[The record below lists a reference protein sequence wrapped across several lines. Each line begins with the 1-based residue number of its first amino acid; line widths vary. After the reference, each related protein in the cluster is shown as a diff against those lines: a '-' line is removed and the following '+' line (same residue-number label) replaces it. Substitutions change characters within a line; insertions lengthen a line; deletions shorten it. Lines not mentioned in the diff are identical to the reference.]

1 MEVKTTVSTAELL
14 PLISALK
21 LEMQKKGYSPLSIRG
36 LENVWDALL
45 HYASTIP
52 ETAFDEIFREGFL
65 QAEYGFRMDLEYTMY
80 RASRALELLKN
91 YIDFG
96 VVTGVPKKQR
106 QEFSNGYRSLIT
118 AFADK
123 EARRGLAE
131 GSMKSLWSRLYRLH
145 LFFLDKGA
153 DTFSMVTR
161 DMINDFIKYLAPYS
175 TTYVS
180 ENLRMLRRL
189 CLYAYQNDYH
199 AEDLSGCIPFVK
211 NIRQQR
217 LPAVFTED
225 EIEKIL
231 SSFDRENPMGKRNYA
246 IFLLAARMGLRSCDI
261 KALEFSFINW
271 TEKTLAFTQKKT
283 KKYLT
288 LPLPD
293 DVGWAIIDYLKNGRP
308 ISDSKY
314 VFIQH
319 KPPYGQ
325 YTDLRNVLVKQMRK
339 AGIETPANKRIGMH
353 CFRHSLA
360 TTMLENGVS
369 LPVISQT
376 LGHADIASTE
386 VYLRINVS
394 QLKLCALEVTNYK
407 QSREF

>member
-308 ISDSKY
+308 ISDSKS

-394 QLKLCALEVTNYK
+394 QLKLCALEV
-407 QSREF
+407 EL

>member
-65 QAEYGFRMDLEYTMY
+65 QAEYGFRMDLEYIMY

-394 QLKLCALEVTNYK
+394 QLKLCALEV
-407 QSREF
+407 EL

>member
-1 MEVKTTVSTAELL
+1 MEVKKTVSTAELL
-14 PLISALK
+14 PSISALRI
-21 LEMQKKGYSPLSIRG
+21 EMQKKGYSPQTLRG
-36 LENVWDALL
+36 LENVWDTLL
-45 HYASTIP
+45 RYASTVP
-52 ETAFDEIFREGFL
+52 ETLFDENFRGEFL

-96 VVTGVPKKQR
+96 IVTGIPKKQR
-106 QEFSNGYRSLIT
+106 QEFAEGYHSLIT
-118 AFADK
+118 AFADG

-131 GSMKSLWSRLYRLH
+131 NSMKSLWSRLYRLH
-145 LFFLDKGA
+145 IFFLDKGA
-153 DTFSMVTR
+153 GTFSMVTR

-189 CLYAYQNDYH
+189 CLYAYQNGHH
-199 AEDLSGCIPFVK
+199 AEDLSGCIPVVK

-225 EIEKIL
+225 ETEKIL

-271 TEKTLAFTQKKT
+271 TERTISFAQKKT

-293 DVGWAIIDYLKNGRP
+293 DVGWAIIDYLKSGRP
-308 ISDSKY
+308 ISDSKC

-360 TTMLENGVS
+360 TSMLENGVP

-376 LGHADIASTE
+376 LGHADITSTE

-394 QLKLCALEVTNYK
+394 QLRLCALEV
-407 QSREF
+407 EL

>member
-1 MEVKTTVSTAELL
+1 MEVKKSVSTAELL
-14 PLISALK
+14 PSISALK
-21 LEMQKKGYSPLSIRG
+21 AEMQKKGYSPQTMRG
-36 LENVWDALL
+36 LENVWDTLL
-45 HYASTIP
+45 CYASTVP
-52 ETAFDEIFREGFL
+52 ASSFDEEFRETFL
-65 QAEYGFRMDLEYTMY
+65 RTEYGFRIDLEYTMY
-80 RASRALELLKN
+80 RVSRALELLKN
-91 YIDFG
+91 YIEFG
-96 VVTGVPKKQR
+96 VVTGLPKR
-106 QEFSNGYRSLIT
+106 SLHEFSDGYRPLMT
-118 AFADK
+118 AFADG
-123 EARRGLAE
+123 EARRGLTE

-145 LFFLDKGA
+145 LFFMDKGA
-153 DTFSMVTR
+153 DSFDMVTR
-161 DMINDFIKYLAPYS
+161 EMVNDFIKYLAPYS

-189 CLYAYQNDYH
+189 CLYAYQSGCH

-211 NIRQQR
+211 NSRQQR
-217 LPAVFTED
+217 LPTVFTKNEV
-225 EIEKIL
+225 EKIL
-231 SSFDRENPMGKRNYA
+231 SSFDRENPIGKRNYA

-271 TEKTLAFTQKKT
+271 TKKTISFAQQKT
-283 KKYLT
+283 KKHLT

-325 YTDLRNVLVKQMRK
+325 YSDLRNVLVKQMRK

-360 TTMLENGVS
+360 TTMLENGVP

-386 VYLRINVS
+386 VYLRINIS
-394 QLKLCALEVTNYK
+394 QLRLCALEV
-407 QSREF
+407 EL

>member
-65 QAEYGFRMDLEYTMY
+65 QAEYGFSMDLEYTMY

-394 QLKLCALEVTNYK
+394 QLKLCALEV
-407 QSREF
+407 EL

>member
-14 PLISALK
+14 PPISALK
-21 LEMQKKGYSPLSIRG
+21 IEMQKKGYSPLTMRG

-45 HYASTIP
+45 RYASTVP
-52 ETAFDEIFREGFL
+52 ATSFDEKFREEFL
-65 QAEYGFRMDLEYTMY
+65 RAEYGFRMDLEYTMY
-80 RASRALELLKN
+80 RVSRALELLKN
-91 YIDFG
+91 YIEFG
-96 VVTGVPKKQR
+96 VVTGFSKKGLH
-106 QEFSNGYRSLIT
+106 EFINGYRPLMT
-118 AFADK
+118 AFADG

-145 LFFLDKGA
+145 LFFIDKGA
-153 DTFSMVTR
+153 DTFDTVTR

-189 CLYAYQNDYH
+189 CLYAFQNNYH
-199 AEDLSGCIPFVK
+199 SEDLSGCVPFVK
-211 NIRQQR
+211 NSRQQR

-225 EIEKIL
+225 ETAKIL

-261 KALEFSFINW
+261 KALEFGFINW
-271 TEKTLAFTQKKT
+271 TEKTVSFTQKKT

-308 ISDSKY
+308 VSDSKY

-319 KPPYGQ
+319 TPPYGE
-325 YTDLRNVLVKQMRK
+325 YKDLRNVLVKQMRK

-360 TTMLENGVS
+360 TAMLENGVP

-386 VYLRINVS
+386 VYLRINIS
-394 QLKLCALEVTNYK
+394 QLRLCALEV
-407 QSREF
+407 EL

>member
-1 MEVKTTVSTAELL
+1 MEVKNTVSTAELF
-14 PLISALK
+14 PSISALK
-21 LEMQKKGYSPLSIRG
+21 VEMRKKGYSPQTVRG
-36 LENVWDALL
+36 LENVWDTLL
-45 HYASTIP
+45 HYASTVP
-52 ETAFDEIFREGFL
+52 ATSFDEEFREAFL
-65 QAEYGFRMDLEYTMY
+65 RTEYGLRIDLEYTMY
-80 RASRALELLKN
+80 RVSRALELLKN
-91 YIDFG
+91 YIEFG
-96 VVTGVPKKQR
+96 VVTGLPKR
-106 QEFSNGYRSLIT
+106 SLHEFSDSYRPLMT
-118 AFADK
+118 AFADG

-131 GSMKSLWSRLYRLH
+131 SSMKSLWSRLYRLH
-145 LFFLDKGA
+145 LFFIDKGA
-153 DTFSMVTR
+153 DSFDMVTR
-161 DMINDFIKYLAPYS
+161 DMVNDFIKYLAPYS

-189 CLYAYQNDYH
+189 CLYAYQSGYH

-211 NIRQQR
+211 NMRQQR

-271 TEKTLAFTQKKT
+271 TEKTISFAQKKT
-283 KKYLT
+283 KKHLT

-308 ISDSKY
+308 TSDSKY

-319 KPPYGQ
+319 KPPYGK

-360 TTMLENGVS
+360 TTMLENGVP

-386 VYLRINVS
+386 VYLRINIS
-394 QLKLCALEVTNYK
+394 QLRLCALEV
-407 QSREF
+407 EL

>member
-36 LENVWDALL
+36 LENVWDTLL

-52 ETAFDEIFREGFL
+52 ETAFDEFFREGFL

-394 QLKLCALEVTNYK
+394 QLKLCALEV
-407 QSREF
+407 EL

>member
-180 ENLRMLRRL
+180 ENLRMLRCL

-394 QLKLCALEVTNYK
+394 QLKLCALEV
-407 QSREF
+407 EL

>member
-14 PLISALK
+14 PPISALK
-21 LEMQKKGYSPLSIRG
+21 IEMQKKGYSPLTMRG

-45 HYASTIP
+45 RYASTVP
-52 ETAFDEIFREGFL
+52 ATSFDEKFREEFL
-65 QAEYGFRMDLEYTMY
+65 RAEYGFRMDLEYTMY
-80 RASRALELLKN
+80 RVSRALELLKN
-91 YIDFG
+91 YIEFG
-96 VVTGVPKKQR
+96 VVTGFSKKGLH
-106 QEFSNGYRSLIT
+106 EFINGYRPLMT
-118 AFADK
+118 AFADG
-123 EARRGLAE
+123 EARRELAE

-145 LFFLDKGA
+145 LFFIDKGA
-153 DTFSMVTR
+153 DTFDTVTR

-189 CLYAYQNDYH
+189 CLYAFQNNYH
-199 AEDLSGCIPFVK
+199 SEDLSGCVPFVK
-211 NIRQQR
+211 NSRQQR

-225 EIEKIL
+225 ETAKIL

-261 KALEFSFINW
+261 KALEFGFINW
-271 TEKTLAFTQKKT
+271 TEKTVSFTQKKT

-308 ISDSKY
+308 VSDSKY

-319 KPPYGQ
+319 TPPYGQ
-325 YTDLRNVLVKQMRK
+325 YKDLRNVLVKQMRK

-360 TTMLENGVS
+360 TAMLENGVP

-386 VYLRINVS
+386 VYLRINIS
-394 QLKLCALEVTNYK
+394 QLRLCALEV
-407 QSREF
+407 EL

>member
-14 PLISALK
+14 PPISALK
-21 LEMQKKGYSPLSIRG
+21 IEMQKKGYSPLTMRG

-45 HYASTIP
+45 RYASTVP
-52 ETAFDEIFREGFL
+52 ATSFDEKFREEFL
-65 QAEYGFRMDLEYTMY
+65 RAEYGFRMDLEYTMY
-80 RASRALELLKN
+80 RVSRALELLKN
-91 YIDFG
+91 YIEFG
-96 VVTGVPKKQR
+96 VVTGFSKKGLH
-106 QEFSNGYRSLIT
+106 EFINGYRPLMT
-118 AFADK
+118 AFADG

-145 LFFLDKGA
+145 LFFIDKGA
-153 DTFSMVTR
+153 DTFDTVTR

-189 CLYAYQNDYH
+189 CLYAFQNNYH
-199 AEDLSGCIPFVK
+199 SEDLSGCVPFVK
-211 NIRQQR
+211 NSRQQR
-217 LPAVFTED
+217 LPAVFSED
-225 EIEKIL
+225 ETAKIL

-261 KALEFSFINW
+261 KALEFGFINW
-271 TEKTLAFTQKKT
+271 TEKTVSFTQKKT

-308 ISDSKY
+308 VSDSKY

-319 KPPYGQ
+319 TPPYGQ
-325 YTDLRNVLVKQMRK
+325 YKDLRNVLVKQMRK

-360 TTMLENGVS
+360 TAMLENGVP

-386 VYLRINVS
+386 VYLRINIS
-394 QLKLCALEVTNYK
+394 QLRLCALEV
-407 QSREF
+407 EL

>member
-14 PLISALK
+14 PPISALK
-21 LEMQKKGYSPLSIRG
+21 IEMQKKGYSPLTMRG

-45 HYASTIP
+45 RYASTVP
-52 ETAFDEIFREGFL
+52 ATSFDEKFREEFL
-65 QAEYGFRMDLEYTMY
+65 RAEYGFRMDLEYTMY
-80 RASRALELLKN
+80 RVSRALELLKN
-91 YIDFG
+91 YIEFG
-96 VVTGVPKKQR
+96 VVTGFSKKGLH
-106 QEFSNGYRSLIT
+106 EFINGYRPLMT
-118 AFADK
+118 AFADG

-145 LFFLDKGA
+145 LFFIDKGA
-153 DTFSMVTR
+153 DTFDTVTR

-189 CLYAYQNDYH
+189 CLYAFQNNYH
-199 AEDLSGCIPFVK
+199 SEDLSGCVPFVK
-211 NIRQQR
+211 NSRQQR

-225 EIEKIL
+225 ETAKIL

-261 KALEFSFINW
+261 KALEFGFINW
-271 TEKTLAFTQKKT
+271 TEKTVSFTQKKT

-308 ISDSKY
+308 VSDSKY

-319 KPPYGQ
+319 TPPYGQ
-325 YTDLRNVLVKQMRK
+325 YKDLRNVLVKQMRK
-339 AGIETPANKRIGMH
+339 AGIEMPANKRIGMH

-360 TTMLENGVS
+360 TAMLENGVP

-386 VYLRINVS
+386 VYLRINIS
-394 QLKLCALEVTNYK
+394 QLRLCALEV
-407 QSREF
+407 EL

>member
-14 PLISALK
+14 PPISALK
-21 LEMQKKGYSPLSIRG
+21 IEMQKKGYSPLTMRG

-45 HYASTIP
+45 RYASTVP
-52 ETAFDEIFREGFL
+52 ATSFDEKFREEFL
-65 QAEYGFRMDLEYTMY
+65 CAEYGFRMDLEYTMY
-80 RASRALELLKN
+80 RVSRALELLKN
-91 YIDFG
+91 YIEFG
-96 VVTGVPKKQR
+96 VVTGFSKKGLH
-106 QEFSNGYRSLIT
+106 EFINGYRPLMT
-118 AFADK
+118 AFADG

-145 LFFLDKGA
+145 LFFIDKGA
-153 DTFSMVTR
+153 DTFDTVTR

-189 CLYAYQNDYH
+189 CLYAFQNNYH
-199 AEDLSGCIPFVK
+199 SEDLSGCVPFVK
-211 NIRQQR
+211 NSRQQR

-225 EIEKIL
+225 ETAKIL

-261 KALEFSFINW
+261 KALEFGFINW
-271 TEKTLAFTQKKT
+271 TEKTVSFTQKKT

-308 ISDSKY
+308 VSDSKY

-319 KPPYGQ
+319 TPPYGQ
-325 YTDLRNVLVKQMRK
+325 YKDLRNVLVKQMRK

-360 TTMLENGVS
+360 TAMLENGVP

-386 VYLRINVS
+386 VYLRINIS
-394 QLKLCALEVTNYK
+394 QLRLCALEV
-407 QSREF
+407 EL

>member
-14 PLISALK
+14 PPISALK
-21 LEMQKKGYSPLSIRG
+21 IEMQKKGYSPLTMRG

-45 HYASTIP
+45 RYASTVP
-52 ETAFDEIFREGFL
+52 ATSFDEKFRDEFL
-65 QAEYGFRMDLEYTMY
+65 RAEYGFRMDLEYTMY
-80 RASRALELLKN
+80 RVSRALELLKN
-91 YIDFG
+91 YIEFG
-96 VVTGVPKKQR
+96 VVTGFSKKGLH
-106 QEFSNGYRSLIT
+106 EFINGYRPLMT
-118 AFADK
+118 AFADG

-145 LFFLDKGA
+145 LFFIDKGA
-153 DTFSMVTR
+153 DTFDTVTR

-189 CLYAYQNDYH
+189 CLYAFQNNYH
-199 AEDLSGCIPFVK
+199 SEDLSGCVPFVK
-211 NIRQQR
+211 NSRQQR

-225 EIEKIL
+225 ETAKIL

-261 KALEFSFINW
+261 KALEFGFINW
-271 TEKTLAFTQKKT
+271 TEKTVSFTQKKT

-308 ISDSKY
+308 VSDSKY

-319 KPPYGQ
+319 TPPYGQ
-325 YTDLRNVLVKQMRK
+325 YKDLRNVLVKQMRK

-360 TTMLENGVS
+360 TAMLENGVP

-386 VYLRINVS
+386 VYLRINIS
-394 QLKLCALEVTNYK
+394 QLRLCALEV
-407 QSREF
+407 EL

>member
-45 HYASTIP
+45 HYASTVP
-52 ETAFDEIFREGFL
+52 ETSFDENFREGFL
-65 QAEYGFRMDLEYTMY
+65 HTEYGFRMDLEYTMY

-96 VVTGVPKKQR
+96 VVNGIPKKQR
-106 QEFSNGYRSLIT
+106 QEFADGYSSLIT
-118 AFADK
+118 DFADG

-145 LFFLDKGA
+145 IFFLDKGA
-153 DTFSMVTR
+153 DTFSMVTH

-189 CLYAYQNDYH
+189 CLYAYQNGYH
-199 AEDLSGCIPFVK
+199 TEDLSGCIPFVK

-360 TTMLENGVS
+360 TTMLENGVP

-386 VYLRINVS
+386 VYLRINIS
-394 QLKLCALEVTNYK
+394 QLRLCALEV
-407 QSREF
+407 EL

>member
-225 EIEKIL
+225 EIGKIL

-394 QLKLCALEVTNYK
+394 QLKLCALEV
-407 QSREF
+407 EL

>member
-1 MEVKTTVSTAELL
+1 MEAKTTVSTAELR
-14 PLISALK
+14 PLVSALK
-21 LEMQKKGYSPLSIRG
+21 NEMQKKGYSPLSMRG

-45 HYASTIP
+45 HYASTVP
-52 ETAFDEIFREGFL
+52 ATAFDENFREGFL
-65 QAEYGFRMDLEYTMY
+65 QTEYGLRMDLEYTMY

-91 YIDFG
+91 YIEFG

-106 QEFSNGYRSLIT
+106 REFSDAYRPLMT
-118 AFADK
+118 AFSDG

-131 GSMKSLWSRLYRLH
+131 GTMKSLWSRLYRLY
-145 LFFLDKGA
+145 LFLTDKGA

-189 CLYAYQNDYH
+189 SLYAFQNGYH
-199 AEDLSGCIPFVK
+199 AKDLSGCIPAVK
-211 NIRQQR
+211 NSRQQK
-217 LPAVFTED
+217 LPAVFSED
-225 EIEKIL
+225 EVEKIL

-271 TEKTLAFTQKKT
+271 TEKTISFTQKKT

-288 LPLPD
+288 LPLTD
-293 DVGWAIIDYLKNGRP
+293 DVGWAVIDYLKNGRP
-308 ISDSKY
+308 VSDSKY

-319 KPPYGQ
+319 VPPYGQ
-325 YTDLRNVLVKQMRK
+325 YRDLRNVLVKQMRK

-360 TTMLENGVS
+360 TTMLENGVP

-386 VYLRINVS
+386 VYLRINIS
-394 QLKLCALEVTNYK
+394 QLRLCALEV
-407 QSREF
+407 EL

>member
-21 LEMQKKGYSPLSIRG
+21 LEMQKKGYSSLSIRG

-45 HYASTIP
+45 HYASTVP
-52 ETAFDEIFREGFL
+52 ETAFDENFREEFL
-65 QAEYGFRMDLEYTMY
+65 QTEYGFRMDLEYTMY

-96 VVTGVPKKQR
+96 VVTGIPKNQR
-106 QEFSNGYRSLIT
+106 QEFSDGYHSLIT
-118 AFADK
+118 AFADG

-145 LFFLDKGA
+145 IFFLDKGA

-180 ENLRMLRRL
+180 ENLRMLRRF
-189 CLYAYQNDYH
+189 CLYAYQNNYH

-394 QLKLCALEVTNYK
+394 QLKLCALEV
-407 QSREF
+407 EL

>member
-1 MEVKTTVSTAELL
+1 MEVKTTVSTAELHL
-14 PLISALK
+14 PVSALK
-21 LEMQKKGYSPLSIRG
+21 LAMQKKGYSPLSIRG

-45 HYASTIP
+45 RYASTVP
-52 ETAFDEIFREGFL
+52 ETSFDEKFREGFL
-65 QAEYGFRMDLEYTMY
+65 QAEYGFRMDMEYTMY

-96 VVTGVPKKQR
+96 VVTGVPKRQR
-106 QEFSNGYRSLIT
+106 QEIADGYHPLMT
-118 AFADK
+118 AFADG

-153 DTFSMVTR
+153 DSFSMVTR
-161 DMINDFIKYLAPYS
+161 DMVNDFIKYLAPYS

-189 CLYAYQNDYH
+189 SLYAFQNGYH
-199 AEDLSGCIPFVK
+199 EEDLSGCIPFVK

-217 LPAVFTED
+217 LPAVFTE
-225 EIEKIL
+225 EETEKIL
-231 SSFDRENPMGKRNYA
+231 SSFDRENPLGKRNYA
-246 IFLLAARMGLRSCDI
+246 IFLLAARVGLRSSDI
-261 KALEFSFINW
+261 RALEFEFINW
-271 TEKTLAFTQKKT
+271 AEKTLSFTQKKT
-283 KKYLT
+283 KKFLT

-308 ISDSKY
+308 VSDSRY
-314 VFIQH
+314 IFIQH
-319 KPPYGQ
+319 QPPYGQ
-325 YTDLRNVLVKQMRK
+325 YANLRNVLVKQMRK
-339 AGIETPANKRIGMH
+339 AGIETPAGKMIGLH

-360 TTMLENGVS
+360 TSMLEKGVP

-376 LGHADIASTE
+376 LGHADISSTE
-386 VYLRINVS
+386 VYLRINIR
-394 QLKLCALEVTNYK
+394 QLKLCALEV
-407 QSREF
+407 EL

>member
-14 PLISALK
+14 PPISALK
-21 LEMQKKGYSPLSIRG
+21 IEMQKKGYSPLTMRG

-45 HYASTIP
+45 RYASTVP
-52 ETAFDEIFREGFL
+52 ATSFDEKFREEFL
-65 QAEYGFRMDLEYTMY
+65 HAEYGFRMDLEYTMY
-80 RASRALELLKN
+80 RVSRALELLKN
-91 YIDFG
+91 YIEFG
-96 VVTGVPKKQR
+96 VVTGFSKKGLH
-106 QEFSNGYRSLIT
+106 EFINGYRPLMT
-118 AFADK
+118 AFADG

-145 LFFLDKGA
+145 LFFIDKGA
-153 DTFSMVTR
+153 DTFDTVTR

-189 CLYAYQNDYH
+189 CLYAFQNNYH
-199 AEDLSGCIPFVK
+199 SEDLSGCVPFVK
-211 NIRQQR
+211 NSRQQR

-225 EIEKIL
+225 ETAKIL

-261 KALEFSFINW
+261 KALEFGFINW
-271 TEKTLAFTQKKT
+271 TEKTVSFTQKKT

-308 ISDSKY
+308 VSDSKY

-319 KPPYGQ
+319 TPPYGQ
-325 YTDLRNVLVKQMRK
+325 YKDLRNVLVKQMRK

-360 TTMLENGVS
+360 TAMLENGVP

-386 VYLRINVS
+386 VYLRINIS
-394 QLKLCALEVTNYK
+394 QLRLCALEV
-407 QSREF
+407 EL

>member
-293 DVGWAIIDYLKNGRP
+293 DVGWAIIDYLENGRP

-394 QLKLCALEVTNYK
+394 QLKLCALEV
-407 QSREF
+407 EL

>member
-14 PLISALK
+14 PPITALK
-21 LEMQKKGYSPLSIRG
+21 IEMQKKGYSPLTMRG

-45 HYASTIP
+45 RYASTVP
-52 ETAFDEIFREGFL
+52 ATSFDEKFREEFL
-65 QAEYGFRMDLEYTMY
+65 RAEYGFRMDLEYTMY
-80 RASRALELLKN
+80 RVSRALELLKN
-91 YIDFG
+91 YIEFG
-96 VVTGVPKKQR
+96 VVTGFSKKGLH
-106 QEFSNGYRSLIT
+106 EFINGYRPLMT
-118 AFADK
+118 AFADG

-145 LFFLDKGA
+145 LFFIDKGA
-153 DTFSMVTR
+153 DTFDTVTR

-189 CLYAYQNDYH
+189 CLYAFQNNYH
-199 AEDLSGCIPFVK
+199 SEDLSGCVPFVK
-211 NIRQQR
+211 NSRQQR

-225 EIEKIL
+225 ETAKIL

-261 KALEFSFINW
+261 KALEFGFINW
-271 TEKTLAFTQKKT
+271 TEKTVSFTQKKT

-308 ISDSKY
+308 VSDSKY

-319 KPPYGQ
+319 TPPYGQ
-325 YTDLRNVLVKQMRK
+325 YKDLRNVLVKQMRK

-360 TTMLENGVS
+360 TAMLENGVP

-386 VYLRINVS
+386 VYLRINIS
-394 QLKLCALEVTNYK
+394 QLRLCALEV
-407 QSREF
+407 EL

>member
-1 MEVKTTVSTAELL
+1 
-14 PLISALK
+14 
-21 LEMQKKGYSPLSIRG
+21 
-36 LENVWDALL
+36 
-45 HYASTIP
+45 
-52 ETAFDEIFREGFL
+52 
-65 QAEYGFRMDLEYTMY
+65 MY

-106 QEFSNGYRSLIT
+106 QEFSDGYRPLMT
-118 AFADK
+118 AFADG

-145 LFFLDKGA
+145 LFLVDKGA

-189 CLYAYQNDYH
+189 SLYAFQNGYH
-199 AEDLSGCIPFVK
+199 AEDLSGGIPTVK
-211 NIRQQR
+211 NSRQQR

-225 EIEKIL
+225 EVEKIL

-261 KALEFSFINW
+261 KALEFRFINW
-271 TEKTLAFTQKKT
+271 TEKTISFTQQKT
-283 KKYLT
+283 KKNLT

-308 ISDSKY
+308 TSDSKY

-319 KPPYGQ
+319 TPPYGQ

-339 AGIETPANKRIGMH
+339 AGIETPADKRIGMH

-360 TTMLENGVS
+360 TAMLENGVP

-376 LGHADIASTE
+376 LGHADISSTE
-386 VYLRINVS
+386 VYLRINIS
-394 QLKLCALEVTNYK
+394 QLRLCALEV
-407 QSREF
+407 EL

>member
-369 LPVISQT
+369 MPVISQT

-394 QLKLCALEVTNYK
+394 QLKLCALEV
-407 QSREF
+407 EL

>member
-80 RASRALELLKN
+80 RASRALKLLKN

-394 QLKLCALEVTNYK
+394 QLKLCALEV
-407 QSREF
+407 EL

>member
-14 PLISALK
+14 PPISALK
-21 LEMQKKGYSPLSIRG
+21 IEMQKKGYSPLTMRG

-45 HYASTIP
+45 RYASTVP
-52 ETAFDEIFREGFL
+52 ATSFDEKFREEFL
-65 QAEYGFRMDLEYTMY
+65 RAEYGFRMDLEYTMY
-80 RASRALELLKN
+80 RVSRALELLKN
-91 YIDFG
+91 YIEFG
-96 VVTGVPKKQR
+96 VVTGFSKKGLH
-106 QEFSNGYRSLIT
+106 EFINGYRPLMT
-118 AFADK
+118 AFADG

-145 LFFLDKGA
+145 LFFIDKGA
-153 DTFSMVTR
+153 DTFDTVTR

-189 CLYAYQNDYH
+189 CLYAFQNNYH
-199 AEDLSGCIPFVK
+199 SEDLSGCVPFVK
-211 NIRQQR
+211 NSRQQR

-225 EIEKIL
+225 ETAKIL

-261 KALEFSFINW
+261 KALEFGFINW
-271 TEKTLAFTQKKT
+271 TEKTVSFTQKKT

-308 ISDSKY
+308 VSDSKY

-319 KPPYGQ
+319 TPPYGQ
-325 YTDLRNVLVKQMRK
+325 YKDLRNVLVKQMRK

-360 TTMLENGVS
+360 TAMLENGVPLS
-369 LPVISQT
+369 VISQT

-386 VYLRINVS
+386 VYLRINIS
-394 QLKLCALEVTNYK
+394 QLRLCALEV
-407 QSREF
+407 EL

>member
-261 KALEFSFINW
+261 KALVFSFINW

-394 QLKLCALEVTNYK
+394 QLKLCALEV
-407 QSREF
+407 EL

>member
-14 PLISALK
+14 PPISALK
-21 LEMQKKGYSPLSIRG
+21 IEMQKKGYSPLTMRG

-45 HYASTIP
+45 RYASTVP
-52 ETAFDEIFREGFL
+52 ATSFDEKFREEFL
-65 QAEYGFRMDLEYTMY
+65 RAEYGFRMDLEYTMY
-80 RASRALELLKN
+80 RVSRALELLKN
-91 YIDFG
+91 YIEFG
-96 VVTGVPKKQR
+96 VVTGFSKKGLH
-106 QEFSNGYRSLIT
+106 EFINGYRPLMT
-118 AFADK
+118 AFADG

-145 LFFLDKGA
+145 LFFIDKGA
-153 DTFSMVTR
+153 DTFDTVTR

-189 CLYAYQNDYH
+189 CLYAFQNNYH
-199 AEDLSGCIPFVK
+199 SEDLSGCVPFVK
-211 NIRQQR
+211 NSRQQR

-225 EIEKIL
+225 ETAKIL

-261 KALEFSFINW
+261 KALEFGFINW
-271 TEKTLAFTQKKT
+271 TEKTVSFTQKKT
-283 KKYLT
+283 KRYLT

-308 ISDSKY
+308 VSDSKY

-319 KPPYGQ
+319 TPPYGQ
-325 YTDLRNVLVKQMRK
+325 YKDLRNVLVKQMRK

-360 TTMLENGVS
+360 TAMLENGVP

-386 VYLRINVS
+386 VYLRINIS
-394 QLKLCALEVTNYK
+394 QLRLCALEV
-407 QSREF
+407 EL

>member
-14 PLISALK
+14 PPISALK
-21 LEMQKKGYSPLSIRG
+21 IEMQKKGYSPLTMRG

-45 HYASTIP
+45 RYASTVP
-52 ETAFDEIFREGFL
+52 ATSFDEKFREEFL
-65 QAEYGFRMDLEYTMY
+65 RAEYGFRMDLEYTMY
-80 RASRALELLKN
+80 RVSRALELMKN
-91 YIDFG
+91 YIEFG
-96 VVTGVPKKQR
+96 VVTGFSKKGLH
-106 QEFSNGYRSLIT
+106 EFINGYRPLMT
-118 AFADK
+118 AFADG

-145 LFFLDKGA
+145 LFFIDKGA
-153 DTFSMVTR
+153 DTFDTVTR

-189 CLYAYQNDYH
+189 CLYAFQNNYH
-199 AEDLSGCIPFVK
+199 SEDLSGCVPFVK
-211 NIRQQR
+211 NSRQQR

-225 EIEKIL
+225 ETAKIL

-261 KALEFSFINW
+261 KALEFGFINW
-271 TEKTLAFTQKKT
+271 TEKTVSFTQKKT

-308 ISDSKY
+308 VSDSKY

-319 KPPYGQ
+319 TPPYGQ
-325 YTDLRNVLVKQMRK
+325 YKDLRNVLVKQMRK

-360 TTMLENGVS
+360 TAMLENGVP

-386 VYLRINVS
+386 VYLRINIS
-394 QLKLCALEVTNYK
+394 QLRLCALEV
-407 QSREF
+407 EL

>member
-1 MEVKTTVSTAELL
+1 MEVKKTVSTAELL
-14 PLISALK
+14 PSISALK
-21 LEMQKKGYSPLSIRG
+21 IEMQKKGYSPQTIRG
-36 LENVWDALL
+36 LENVWDTLL
-45 HYASTIP
+45 RYVSTVP
-52 ETAFDEIFREGFL
+52 ATSFDEKFREEFL
-65 QAEYGFRMDLEYTMY
+65 RTEYGFRIDLEYTMY
-80 RASRALELLKN
+80 RVSRALELLKN
-91 YIDFG
+91 YIEFG
-96 VVTGVPKKQR
+96 VVTGFSKR
-106 QEFSNGYRSLIT
+106 NLHEFSDSYRPLMT
-118 AFADK
+118 AFADG

-131 GSMKSLWSRLYRLH
+131 SSMKSLWSRLYRLH
-145 LFFLDKGA
+145 LFFIDKGA
-153 DTFSMVTR
+153 DSFDMVTR
-161 DMINDFIKYLAPYS
+161 DMVNDFIKYLAPYS

-189 CLYAYQNDYH
+189 CLYAYQSGCH
-199 AEDLSGCIPFVK
+199 TEDLSGCIPFVK
-211 NIRQQR
+211 NMRQQR

-271 TEKTLAFTQKKT
+271 TEKTISFAQKKT
-283 KKYLT
+283 KKHLT

-360 TTMLENGVS
+360 ATMLENGVP

-386 VYLRINVS
+386 VYLRINIS
-394 QLKLCALEVTNYK
+394 QLRLCALEV
-407 QSREF
+407 EL

>member
-394 QLKLCALEVTNYK
+394 QLKLCALEVYK
-407 QSREF
+407 C

>member
-1 MEVKTTVSTAELL
+1 MEVKKTVSTAELL
-14 PLISALK
+14 PSISALK
-21 LEMQKKGYSPLSIRG
+21 IEMQKKGYSPQTLRG
-36 LENVWDALL
+36 LENVWDTLL
-45 HYASTIP
+45 RYASTVP
-52 ETAFDEIFREGFL
+52 ETLFDENFRGGFL

-96 VVTGVPKKQR
+96 IVTGIPKKQR
-106 QEFSNGYRSLIT
+106 QEFAEGYHSLIT
-118 AFADK
+118 AFADG

-131 GSMKSLWSRLYRLH
+131 NSMKSLWSRLYRLH
-145 LFFLDKGA
+145 IFFLDKGA
-153 DTFSMVTR
+153 GTFSMVTR

-189 CLYAYQNDYH
+189 CLYAYQNGHH
-199 AEDLSGCIPFVK
+199 AEDLSGCIPVVK

-225 EIEKIL
+225 ETEKIL

-271 TEKTLAFTQKKT
+271 TEKTVSFTQRKT
-283 KKYLT
+283 KKHLI

-308 ISDSKY
+308 FSDSKY

-339 AGIETPANKRIGMH
+339 AGIETPADKRIGMH

-360 TTMLENGVS
+360 TSMLENGVP
-369 LPVISQT
+369 LPIISQT

-386 VYLRINVS
+386 VYLRINIS
-394 QLKLCALEVTNYK
+394 QLRLCALEV
-407 QSREF
+407 EL

>member
-14 PLISALK
+14 PPISALK
-21 LEMQKKGYSPLSIRG
+21 IEMQKKGYSPLTMRG

-45 HYASTIP
+45 RYASTVP
-52 ETAFDEIFREGFL
+52 ATSFDEKFREEFL
-65 QAEYGFRMDLEYTMY
+65 RAEYGFRMDLEYTMY
-80 RASRALELLKN
+80 RVSRALELLKN
-91 YIDFG
+91 YIEFG
-96 VVTGVPKKQR
+96 VVTGFSKKGLH
-106 QEFSNGYRSLIT
+106 EFINGYRPLMT
-118 AFADK
+118 AFADG

-145 LFFLDKGA
+145 LFFIDKGA
-153 DTFSMVTR
+153 DTFDTVTR

-189 CLYAYQNDYH
+189 CLYAFQNNYH
-199 AEDLSGCIPFVK
+199 SEDLSGCVPFVK
-211 NIRQQR
+211 NSRQQR

-225 EIEKIL
+225 ETAKIL

-261 KALEFSFINW
+261 KALEFGFINW
-271 TEKTLAFTQKKT
+271 TEKTVSFTQKKT

-293 DVGWAIIDYLKNGRP
+293 DVGWAIIDYLNNGRP
-308 ISDSKY
+308 VSDSKY

-319 KPPYGQ
+319 TPPYGQ
-325 YTDLRNVLVKQMRK
+325 YKDLRNVLVKQMRK

-360 TTMLENGVS
+360 TAMLENGVP

-386 VYLRINVS
+386 VYLRINIS
-394 QLKLCALEVTNYK
+394 QLRLCALEV
-407 QSREF
+407 EL

>member
-1 MEVKTTVSTAELL
+1 MEVKKTVSTAELL
-14 PLISALK
+14 PSISALRI
-21 LEMQKKGYSPLSIRG
+21 EMQKKGYSPQTLRG
-36 LENVWDALL
+36 LENVWDTLL
-45 HYASTIP
+45 RYASTMP
-52 ETAFDEIFREGFL
+52 ETLFDENFRGGFL

-96 VVTGVPKKQR
+96 IVTGIPKKQR
-106 QEFSNGYRSLIT
+106 QEFAEGYHSLIT
-118 AFADK
+118 AFADG

-131 GSMKSLWSRLYRLH
+131 NSMKSLWSRLYRLH
-145 LFFLDKGA
+145 IFFLDKGA

-189 CLYAYQNDYH
+189 CLYAYQNGHH
-199 AEDLSGCIPFVK
+199 AEDLSGCIPVVK

-225 EIEKIL
+225 ETEKIL
-231 SSFDRENPMGKRNYA
+231 SSFDRESPMGKRNYA

-271 TEKTLAFTQKKT
+271 TERTISFAQKKT

-293 DVGWAIIDYLKNGRP
+293 DVGWAIIDYLKSGRP

-360 TTMLENGVS
+360 TSMLENGVP

-386 VYLRINVS
+386 VYLRINIS
-394 QLKLCALEVTNYK
+394 QLRLCALEV
-407 QSREF
+407 EL

>member
-1 MEVKTTVSTAELL
+1 MEVKKTVSTAELL
-14 PLISALK
+14 PSISALK
-21 LEMQKKGYSPLSIRG
+21 IEMQKKGYSPQTLRG
-36 LENVWDALL
+36 LENVWDTLL
-45 HYASTIP
+45 RYASTVP
-52 ETAFDEIFREGFL
+52 ETLFDENFRGGFL

-96 VVTGVPKKQR
+96 IVTGIPKKQR
-106 QEFSNGYRSLIT
+106 QEFAEGYHSLIT
-118 AFADK
+118 AFADG

-131 GSMKSLWSRLYRLH
+131 NSMKSLWSRLYRLH
-145 LFFLDKGA
+145 IFFLDKGA

-189 CLYAYQNDYH
+189 CLYAYQNGHH
-199 AEDLSGCIPFVK
+199 AEDLSGCIPVVK

-225 EIEKIL
+225 ETEKIL

-271 TEKTLAFTQKKT
+271 TERTISFAQKKT

-293 DVGWAIIDYLKNGRP
+293 DVGWAIIDYLKSGRP

-360 TTMLENGVS
+360 TSMLENGVP

-386 VYLRINVS
+386 VYLRINIS
-394 QLKLCALEVTNYK
+394 QLRLCALEV
-407 QSREF
+407 EL